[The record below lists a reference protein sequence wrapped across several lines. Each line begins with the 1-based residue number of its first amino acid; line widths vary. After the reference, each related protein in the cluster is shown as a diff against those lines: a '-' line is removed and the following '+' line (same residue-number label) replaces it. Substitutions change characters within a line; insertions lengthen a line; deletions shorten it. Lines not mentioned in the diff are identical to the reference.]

1 MGEAA
6 TLLHPHRETLIE
18 GLSTHDG
25 ISVPRTTLELV
36 AHPPSTTGIIPSDVA
51 TGQSNLIFALVTLL
65 IILQLL
71 DGILTALGVSTHGI
85 HLEANPILRSSMMH
99 FGPLWTLLAAKGL
112 AIAIICVLGK
122 LAKSV
127 LWLPP
132 VMILVAG
139 IYLFAA
145 IIPWT
150 VILSSHIL

>member
-6 TLLHPHRETLIE
+6 TLLHPHRGTHIE
-18 GLSTHDG
+18 GLTAYDG
-25 ISVPRTTLELV
+25 TSVPRTTLELI
-36 AHPPSTTGIIPSDVA
+36 AHLPSSTDVIPSGVA
-51 TGQSNLIFALVTLL
+51 TDKSNVIFALVILL

-132 VMILVAG
+132 VMMLLAG

-150 VILSSHIL
+150 VILSSDIL

>member
-1 MGEAA
+1 
-6 TLLHPHRETLIE
+6 
-18 GLSTHDG
+18 
-25 ISVPRTTLELV
+25 V
-36 AHPPSTTGIIPSDVA
+36 IPSGVA
-51 TGQSNLIFALVTLL
+51 TDKSNVIFALVILL

-132 VMILVAG
+132 VMMLLAG

-150 VILSSHIL
+150 VILSSDIL